1 MLTHVPNPILP
12 QWIRMLSL
20 RHYSERELLIPWERK
35 GSISGFLSKS
45 TWSLGLISEWRKDL
59 TKNLSPVIYFPD
71 FFCDTALSVV
81 REIGCQV
88 VFYPIEENGRADISK
103 LRELC
108 SLNQPDLIVMVHY
121 FGSASSQAIHFREIA
136 NVHQAWLIEDCA
148 HSVSPVGVIG
158 SMGDF
163 SIFSPHKLIPVPFG
177 AVLSVHSDGPCKLDA
192 AVISSFGDPID
203 WARRIHESMSSTK
216 IESRSLQLSEI
227 IWVIKRFTQRL
238 GLARKS
244 STTEPSQRYI
254 KAIEVGLVGPRM
266 PRFSKRMLGILVSK
280 PKSNFVAKFMLPG
293 VPSIGHLDRIAAI
306 RQSNLPIWDEVV
318 ASLSNGRVVPALVN
332 SIPNVPYLAAYCG
345 DEHDV
350 LEVLTKLQKLGMP
363 ASTWPDLPA
372 EVSVDI
378 TNHRGAINLGNKFLY
393 LPLHHNINTSS
404 ISKLLKSIDESTKVA
419 CDDVKMEEVTSPEM
433 WRNYLLNVELSNLLQ
448 AWEYGEAKSLSEGW
462 RISRVVCSING
473 KPIALAQLLV
483 RKIFGSIT
491 VSRLSRGPLFFDN
504 SSSFDISLVWQK
516 ISESYSLRKLHI
528 LSISPEIMVGNS
540 PIHAHGLATLMR
552 VSPVGTESATL
563 NLNQDI
569 STLRQNLEQKWRN
582 QLAMSE
588 RSGTHVKYSTD
599 ETDFDWFEEVY
610 EALRREKDFYGI
622 PSVLFQNISK
632 TFLRTANAHLFIGNY
647 EGEKIAAVLM
657 VTHGTTA
664 TYLAG
669 WNGAEGRKLNVNNLL
684 LWEASLRLKE
694 MGFGKLDLGGI
705 DILNTPT
712 IAKFK
717 MGMRGENYKTVG
729 EFVKLL

>member
-1 MLTHVPNPILP
+1 
-12 QWIRMLSL
+12 MLSL
-20 RHYSERELLIPWERK
+20 RRYSEIDLLIPWKGK
-35 GSISGFLSKS
+35 GSISGLLSRS
-45 TWSLGLISEWRKDL
+45 TWSLGLIGEWRKSI
-59 TKNLSPVIYFPD
+59 TKNLSPVIFFPD
-71 FFCDTALSVV
+71 FFCDTALRVV
-81 REIGCQV
+81 KEIGCQV
-88 VFYPIEENGRADISK
+88 VFYPIEENGLADISK

-108 SLNQPDLIVMVHY
+108 SLRKPDLIVMVHF
-121 FGSASSQAIHFREIA
+121 FGSANSQAIHFREIA

-163 SIFSPHKLIPVPFG
+163 SIFSPHKLIPIPFG
-177 AVLSVHSDGPCKLDA
+177 AVLSVRSDGPCKLDA
-192 AVISSFGDPID
+192 AVISSFGDPLD
-203 WARRIHESMSSTK
+203 WARRIYESVSATE
-216 IESRSLQLSEI
+216 IISRSLQLSEI
-227 IWVIKRFTQRL
+227 IWVVKRFTQRL

-244 STTEPSQRYI
+244 CATEVSQRYI
-254 KAIEVGLVGPRM
+254 KSIEVGLVGPRM

-293 VPSIGHLDRIAAI
+293 VPSLSHLDRISAI

-318 ASLSNGRVVPALVN
+318 AILSNGQVVPALVN
-332 SIPNVPYLAAYCG
+332 PIPNIPYLAAYSG

-363 ASTWPDLPA
+363 ASTWPDLPV
-372 EVSVDI
+372 EVSLD
-378 TNHRGAINLGNKFLY
+378 TTKHRGAINLRNRFLY
-393 LPLHHNINTSS
+393 LPLHHDIDISS
-404 ISKLLKSIDESTKVA
+404 ISKLLTVVDMRQKATRDE
-419 CDDVKMEEVTSPEM
+419 VKFEDVTSPGM
-433 WRNYLLNVELSNLLQ
+433 WHEYLLNVEFSNLLQ

-462 RISRVVCSING
+462 RIRRVVCSING
-473 KPIALAQLLV
+473 KPIGVAQFLV
-483 RKIFGSIT
+483 RKIFGTIT
-491 VSRLSRGPLFFDN
+491 VSRLSRGPLFLDN
-504 SSSFDISLVWQK
+504 SSSFDLSLVWQK

-528 LSISPEIMVGNS
+528 LSISPEIIVGNS

-552 VSPVGTESATL
+552 ISPVGTESATL

-588 RSGTHVKYSTD
+588 RSGTHVEYSTD

-610 EALRREKDFYGI
+610 ETLRREKDFYGI
-622 PSVLFQNISK
+622 PPVLFKNISK

-647 EGEKIAAVLM
+647 EGQKIAAVLI

-684 LWEASLRLKE
+684 LWEASIRLKE

-705 DILNTPT
+705 DILNSPT

-717 MGMRGENYKTVG
+717 IGMRGENYKTGG